1 MTAFA
6 TAAIICSLAVVVTA
20 YCAWS
25 THRDRLQ
32 ADAAK
37 LNASLSAVRAQE
49 ALKQIQALMA
59 GYRGEIAALA
69 PQTENTRHAAPQW
82 PMTEEEPPPAQPAPA
97 SGPAGAA
104 IAYSQRVAQLD
115 NAGLLS
121 PSALVREVAHITRH
135 DFRPEALAGTPGSTE
150 TRPATSGN
158 VRQRVDVA
166 RGMPPVPA
174 PGPVQRNGDA
184 T

>member
-37 LNASLSAVRAQE
+37 LNASLAAVRAQE

-69 PQTENTRHAAPQW
+69 PQVENTRHAAPQW
-82 PMTEEEPPPAQPAPA
+82 PAHEEEPPPAQPAPA
-97 SGPAGAA
+97 VGPAGAA
-104 IAYSQRVAQLD
+104 TAYGRRVAQLD
-115 NAGLLS
+115 NAGLLN
-121 PSALVREVAHITRH
+121 PDALIREVAHITRH
-135 DFRPEALAGTPGSTE
+135 DFRPETPTPGNARQS
-150 TRPATSGN
+150 PSGA
-158 VRQRVDVA
+158 RQRVDVA

-174 PGPVQRNGDA
+174 PGPAQRNGNA